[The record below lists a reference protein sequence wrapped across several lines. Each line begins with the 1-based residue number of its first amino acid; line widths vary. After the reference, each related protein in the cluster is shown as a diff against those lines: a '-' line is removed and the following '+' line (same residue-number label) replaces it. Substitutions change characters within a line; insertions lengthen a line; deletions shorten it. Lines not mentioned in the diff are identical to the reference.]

1 MLHDLRENAMS
12 ISMEAAS
19 GLEAADKAA
28 ERIPT
33 FLESAAEYLN
43 RNVFQPL
50 SNAFATKDLNW
61 VANELQRKNYSEM
74 RAIKIS
80 APENFKG
87 SLLDYGNALLAASE
101 DMDALHDKVL
111 VPLDSWVNGRLGDP
125 NSLKSLT
132 NTLKVPGLHDM
143 PIDALNKRLD
153 RFFPDKADTRVPIYG
168 EVIARQSD
176 WKGIADTVR
185 KINTVYANGNYEKV
199 CKKQAELTYSL
210 RLLAKR
216 IGEAPEEYKL
226 SSVTTEQLSK
236 VVIGVA
242 EQIEFYGVLRSRV
255 DQYLRSISDNQMV
268 MSHYLKGQRV
278 SMEGL
283 FDIFRSKPTGGASSS
298 QGGKKVS
305 ILQMSKESRATLKFK
320 SGPVNLPPEG
330 TAYLVGLDN
339 PATREK
345 VMADTFAKV
354 GKLKNSLALA
364 GKTHVAKLRRAI
376 QEVDRIHD
384 DQAFYKACDQ
394 KLLPLFKAIN
404 TPNAYFKD
412 GPLGLVGDAV
422 FSHKDGQEKPWY
434 AVIHPAHMG
443 GRLPAI
449 ANVEELEV
457 ILKLRG
463 ELDKVIDDLGLE
475 EAYME
480 APDMDDDDAS
490 RVHAR
495 LEERDEEQGQFVAWQ
510 FEELTYRGSDA
521 GRPEEYIGELYSY
534 LRRVEDALVLWMDS
548 SIVH

>member
-87 SLLDYGNALLAASE
+87 NLLDYGTALLAASE

-283 FDIFRSKPTGGASSS
+283 FDIFRSKPSSN
-298 QGGKKVS
+298 QTTKTVS
-305 ILQMSKESRATLKFK
+305 ILKMSKESRANLKFK
-320 SGPVNLPPEG
+320 SGPIQLAPEG
-330 TAYLVGLDN
+330 TAYLVGLEN

-345 VMADTFAKV
+345 VMADTVAKV
-354 GKLKNSLALA
+354 NKLKNSLTLA
-364 GKTHVAKLRRAI
+364 GKQHVAKLKRAI
-376 QEVDRIHD
+376 QEVDRIQD
-384 DQAFYKACDQ
+384 EQAFYKACDQ

-404 TPNAYFKD
+404 TPNVYFKD

-422 FSHKDGQEKPWY
+422 FCLKDGQEKPWY
-434 AVIHPAHMG
+434 RVIHPARLG
-443 GRLPAI
+443 GKFPAI
-449 ANVEELEV
+449 ANAEELEV
-457 ILKLRG
+457 ILKLRS
-463 ELDKVIDDLGLE
+463 ELDELADEVSLE
-475 EAYME
+475 EPYME

-490 RVHAR
+490 RVLAR
-495 LEERDEEQGQFVAWQ
+495 LQERDEEPGQFVAWQ
-510 FEELTYRGSDA
+510 FEELTYRGADA
-521 GRPEEYIGELYSY
+521 GRPEEYLGELYSY
-534 LRRVEDALVLWMDS
+534 LRRIEDTLVLWMND

>member
-87 SLLDYGNALLAASE
+87 SLLDYGTALLAASE

-255 DQYLRSISDNQMV
+255 DQYLRSISDNQVLMA
-268 MSHYLKGQRV
+268 HYLKGQRV

-283 FDIFRSKPTGGASSS
+283 FDVFRSKPQAGSRS
-298 QGGKKVS
+298 V
-305 ILQMSKESRATLKFK
+305 LQMSAEDRQNAQFRT
-320 SGPVNLPPEG
+320 GPVRLNVVSASVLH
-330 TAYLVGLDN
+330 GLEN
-339 PATREK
+339 ASTREQ
-345 VMADTFAKV
+345 VIDDTIK
-354 GKLKNSLALA
+354 KTNRLKNQIYMA
-364 GKTHVAKLRRAI
+364 GKTHIAKLERAI
-376 QEVDRIHD
+376 KEVNNVKDEA
-384 DQAFYKACDQ
+384 AFIQACDK
-394 KLLPLFKAIN
+394 KLLPIWETLYV
-404 TPNAYFKD
+404 PNAHFKN

-422 FSHKDGQEKPWY
+422 FDIAQ
-434 AVIHPAHMG
+434 G
-443 GRLPAI
+443 GEEPFYSVVVPSKSITTMPAI
-449 ANVEELEV
+449 SSAAELEQV
-457 ILKLRG
+457 LKLRAKLDEFYDELTDSSHDLHGPDYRSDPIVHQVWTRLKDAETTG
-463 ELDKVIDDLGLE
+463 EFQLE
-475 EAYME
+475 
-480 APDMDDDDAS
+480 DF
-490 RVHAR
+490 
-495 LEERDEEQGQFVAWQ
+495 QG
-510 FEELTYRGSDA
+510 LTYRGTEAS
-521 GRPEEYIGELYSY
+521 RPEEYLDDLYGY
-534 LRRVEDALVLWMDS
+534 IKQVINALTEWANA
-548 SIVH
+548 SIK